1 MSDLRS
7 IACTTIVL
15 LALVGCRKD
24 IEEPVTPS
32 FDFSTAKDNAIAED
46 YFNDMMLQV
55 DLAATDNG
63 LREAHD
69 ACAPTVT
76 IDLAATPHT
85 MSVDFG
91 LTDCT
96 AANGRT
102 RRGVLFVTFTGAYG
116 DSGTVITITPQN
128 YYVNDHHVEGSK
140 TVTNMGLN
148 AAHQPY
154 FNVTVDGTITAPDN
168 SWTASHHSQRVRTWI
183 AGSSTPTWTDDA
195 YTITGSGNGVDRNG
209 VPYTISITNALHV
222 NWGCPYITQGT
233 VSITPQDLPTRII
246 DYGNGACDGTFTI
259 TVNGITVTVTIG

>member
-1 MSDLRS
+1 SHKSTTPMSDLRS

-63 LREAHD
+63 LREADD

-76 IDLAATPHT
+76 IDLATTPHT

-116 DSGTVITITPQN
+116 DSG
-128 YYVNDHHVEGSK
+128 
-140 TVTNMGLN
+140 
-148 AAHQPY
+148 
-154 FNVTVDGTITAPDN
+154 
-168 SWTASHHSQRVRTWI
+168 
-183 AGSSTPTWTDDA
+183 
-195 YTITGSGNGVDRNG
+195 
-209 VPYTISITNALHV
+209 
-222 NWGCPYITQGT
+222 
-233 VSITPQDLPTRII
+233 
-246 DYGNGACDGTFTI
+246 
-259 TVNGITVTVTIG
+259 